1 MSTVSIEQ
9 LAERINGKIW
19 VKGDVKR
26 IYIDAGHN
34 TKKMTTKTYVFQRED
49 GKFGVSC
56 YIDCPSQPF
65 QWIESQ
71 KEEVIESVMVSIERA
86 TAQAVY
92 LLKDNAG
99 NICDTDGEPTAINEL
114 YFDEI
119 YSKSKMQKYADE
131 INCTVFEMDRIKFDT
146 EVAQLDE
153 IDAAKRAYEK
163 LSQPTPERVLKIKKS
178 EDIKTETPVYGADCR
193 VKHPKFGEGTVKS
206 EGDEMICILF
216 DNAEYGKKDLLKRFI
231 KLEILSHGG

>member
-9 LAERINGKIW
+9 LAERLNGKIW

-34 TKKMTTKTYVFQRED
+34 TKKMTTKTYVFQRKD

-56 YIDCPSQPF
+56 YIDCPAQPF

-86 TAQAVY
+86 TAETVY

-119 YSKSKMQKYADE
+119 YSKSKMQKYAAE
-131 INCTVFEMDRIKFDT
+131 INCTVFEMDRTKFDT

-153 IDAAKRAYEK
+153 IDAAKRAAEK
-163 LSQPTPERVLKIKKS
+163 LSQL
-178 EDIKTETPVYGADCR
+178 YGADCR
-193 VKHPKFGEGTVKS
+193 VKHPKFGEGTVKW

-231 KLEILSHGG
+231 KLEILSHAG